1 MTFISRIALLPVVAI
16 APLLSGCFIIST
28 HSKLPVPMAP
38 AVTQTA
44 TPEELVAQVNKRWDN
59 LQTLTATVTVQL
71 STYQTSAGVA
81 TNYTTF
87 PGVILIRKPEML
99 RVFGQYP
106 VVHTRMLDIVSDGKN
121 FTLWIP
127 NKNKVIKGS
136 NTLGKK
142 SDSTMENIRPAF
154 FFDAMVIRGVDP
166 GDDYLVS
173 ADSETVEDV
182 TKKRLLFTPEYNL
195 TIAHRKADSHELKPV
210 RVITFHREDLLPY
223 EQDLYDNEG
232 NLETHVSY
240 ANYTGTGDDKYPQ
253 LITIKRP
260 NDGFQIVIT
269 VESVKEN
276 QKLEDEQFH
285 FDVPDGTTVENLK

>member
-1 MTFISRIALLPVVAI
+1 MKLVSRLAI
-16 APLLSGCFIIST
+16 LSVLAITPLLSGCFIIST
-28 HSKLPVPMAP
+28 HSKLPVPLAP

-44 TPEELVAQVNKRWDN
+44 TPEELVAQVNQRWDK
-59 LQTLTATVTVQL
+59 LQTLTATVTIQL
-71 STYQTSAGVA
+71 STYQNSTGVA

-87 PGVILIRKPEML
+87 PGVILIRRPEML

-127 NKNKVIKGS
+127 SKNKVIKGS

-154 FFDAMVIRGVDP
+154 FFDAMVVRGIDP

-173 ADSETVEDV
+173 ADSETMEDAA
-182 TKKRLLFTPEYNL
+182 KKRLVFTPEYDL

-210 RVITFHREDLLPY
+210 RVITFHREDMLPY
-223 EQDLYDNEG
+223 EQDLYDDDG
-232 NLETHVSY
+232 NLETHVIY
-240 ANYTGTGDDKYPQ
+240 ANYTGTADNKFPQ

-276 QKLEDEQFH
+276 QTLEDAQFH
-285 FDVPDGTTVENLK
+285 FDIPEGTTVENLQ